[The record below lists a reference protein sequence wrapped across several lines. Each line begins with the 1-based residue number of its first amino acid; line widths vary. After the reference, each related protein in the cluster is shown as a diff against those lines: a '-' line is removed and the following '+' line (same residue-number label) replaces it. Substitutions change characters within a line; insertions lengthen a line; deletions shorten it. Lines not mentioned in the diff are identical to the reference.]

1 MALAILVA
9 IMHPIEAP
17 HRAAMSRS
25 VMVGDYA
32 ALERNRAALER
43 DMLVHFGLPRKEEK
57 PVDLQR

>member
-1 MALAILVA
+1 
-9 IMHPIEAP
+9 MHPIEAP

-43 DMLVHFGLPRKEEK
+43 DMLAHFGLPRKEEK
-57 PVDLQR
+57 PVDDTV

>member
-9 IMHPIEAP
+9 LMHPIEAP

-25 VMVGDYA
+25 VMAGDYA

-43 DMLVHFGLPRKEEK
+43 DMLAHFGLPRKEEK
-57 PVDLQR
+57 PVDDTV

>member
-1 MALAILVA
+1 
-9 IMHPIEAP
+9 MHPIEAP

-43 DMLVHFGLPRKEEK
+43 DMLAHFGLPRKEEK